1 MEPALTKTRL
11 ALGLGIVAVVIGG
24 AAWAQSSNDGF
35 LDAPPLY
42 QSIDYSAIHYRYK
55 DMAVQPGT
63 GYALFVFEEFDPVTD
78 RATGRVVMQ
87 RRIDTGLAVCVVTAN
102 GITVPTECVSGATIR

>member
-1 MEPALTKTRL
+1 MEQALTNSRL
-11 ALGLGIVAVVIGG
+11 ALGLVIVAVVMGG

-35 LDAPPLY
+35 FDAPPLY
-42 QSIDYSAIHYRYK
+42 QSLDYSAIHYRYK
-55 DMAVQPGT
+55 DMTVQPGT
-63 GYALFVFEEFDPVTD
+63 GYALLVFEEFDPATGQ
-78 RATGRVVMQ
+78 ATGRVVIQ